1 MPLSLHLQQ
10 IQSLVKQNL
19 ATAPLVDRVCDR
31 GFTAPKIKY
40 TQRIYTMS
48 EQELKLHVP
57 RASRA
62 SVERAM
68 RRGAIKQVQLRARYY
83 DTPNRD
89 LVKAGI
95 ALRVRQE
102 GRKWV
107 QTIKMPGAH
116 ALEREE
122 FNHPLTGRDLDL
134 TVYADL
140 PIYKKLCKF
149 QDQLGVRYETNVRR
163 MYRNVRSAA
172 GLVEV
177 SYDLGKII
185 AGEISLPVSEI
196 EFERVS
202 GQLQAVFL
210 LGLKWQAAHGL
221 LLDLRS
227 KAERGDRLAGL
238 ADKLA
243 ALGELDDAAASAE
256 RVRAV
261 RAFWAPQPIEPVKLK
276 ASMTCAQALGTV
288 MQACLEQIARN
299 SAVLAEVDT
308 AGICLTATPEHTH
321 QLRVGMRRLR
331 SAWSMFEPLAS
342 LPPLIWR
349 DEIKDH
355 FAGLGSA
362 RDDDVLRDTV
372 LPVLNAA
379 GQPPVELV
387 AQVADDAAPSVA
399 RSKQFQAWQIELLAW
414 AVNAHPIQTPTVGS
428 MEFTH
433 GHSRALRGALRE
445 RLQKWHKRVLQDGL
459 KFDSLEIEA
468 KHELRKRAKR
478 LRYGLQFAESLLQ
491 ARKLARY
498 RKQLSRIQDILGE
511 MNDLYVAREKFELIR
526 ETQPGAWFA
535 VGWIAS
541 RLDALTKEAKDAFM
555 TLRTTEHF

>member
-1 MPLSLHLQQ
+1 
-10 IQSLVKQNL
+10 
-19 ATAPLVDRVCDR
+19 
-31 GFTAPKIKY
+31 
-40 TQRIYTMS
+40 MS

-57 RASRA
+57 RTSRA
-62 SVERAM
+62 SVEKAM
-68 RRGAIKQVQLRARYY
+68 RRGTVKQVQLRARYY

-102 GRKWV
+102 GRDWV

-116 ALEREE
+116 ALDRAE
-122 FNHPLTGRDLDL
+122 FNHPLTGSDLDL
-134 TVYADL
+134 SLYADL
-140 PIYKKLCKF
+140 PIYKKLVKL

-163 MYRNVRSAA
+163 IYRNVRSAA

-177 SYDLGKII
+177 SYDLGKIT
-185 AGEISLPVSEI
+185 AGDISLPVSEI

-210 LGLKWQAAHGL
+210 LGLKWQSTHGL

-227 KAERGDRLAGL
+227 KAERGDRLAAL
-238 ADKLA
+238 AERLA
-243 ALGELDDAAASAE
+243 ALGDLDDAAASAE

-261 RAFWAPQPIEPVKLK
+261 RSFWAPHPIQPVQLK
-276 ASMTCAQALGTV
+276 PSMTCAQALGAV
-288 MQACLEQIARN
+288 MQECIEQIARN

-308 AGICLTATPEHTH
+308 AGICRTATPDHTH

-331 SAWSMFEPLAS
+331 SAWSLFEPITT
-342 LPPLIWR
+342 LPPLTWR

-355 FAGLGSA
+355 FAGLGTA

-387 AQVADDAAPSVA
+387 AQVAEDAAPSVA
-399 RSKQFQAWQIELLAW
+399 RSKQFQTWQIELLAW
-414 AVNAHPIQTPTVGS
+414 AVNAHPIQTPAVGS
-428 MEFTH
+428 IENGH
-433 GHSRALRGALRE
+433 GSSRALRGALHE

-459 KFDSLEIEA
+459 KFDALEIEA
-468 KHELRKRAKR
+468 KHDLRKRAKR
-478 LRYGLQFAESLLQ
+478 LRYGLQFAESLLPT
-491 ARKLARY
+491 RKLVRY
-498 RKQLSRIQDILGE
+498 RKQLARIQDILGE

-541 RLDALTKEAKDAFM
+541 RLDALAKEAKDAFVI
-555 TLRTTEHF
+555 LKTTDHF

>member
-1 MPLSLHLQQ
+1 
-10 IQSLVKQNL
+10 
-19 ATAPLVDRVCDR
+19 
-31 GFTAPKIKY
+31 
-40 TQRIYTMS
+40 MS

-57 RASRA
+57 RTSRA

-68 RRGAIKQVQLRARYY
+68 RRGIVKQVQLRAKYY

-122 FNHPLTGRDLDL
+122 FNHPLPGATLDL
-134 TVYADL
+134 SVYADL
-140 PIYKKLCKF
+140 PVYKKLAKF
-149 QDQLGVRYETNVRR
+149 QDQLGVRYETNIRR
-163 MYRNVRSAA
+163 MFRNIRCPA

-177 SYDLGKII
+177 SYDLGKIT
-185 AGEISLPVSEI
+185 AGEISLPVSEV
-196 EFERVS
+196 EFEYVS

-210 LGLKWQAAHGL
+210 LGLKWQATHEL

-227 KAERGDRLAGL
+227 KAERGDRLAAL

-243 ALGELDDAAASAE
+243 ALGELDDAPANAE

-261 RAFWAPQPIEPVKLK
+261 RAFWAPHPIQPVKLK
-276 ASMTCAQALGTV
+276 PSMTCAQALGAV
-288 MQACLEQIARN
+288 MQECLEQIARN
-299 SAVLAEVDT
+299 SAVLAEIDT
-308 AGICLTATPEHTH
+308 AGICRAATPEHTH

-331 SAWSMFEPLAS
+331 SAWSLFEPIAS
-342 LPPLIWR
+342 LPPLTWR

-355 FAGLGSA
+355 FAGLGTA

-379 GQPPVELV
+379 GQPPVDLV
-387 AQVADDAAPSVA
+387 APVSDDTAPSVA
-399 RSKQFQAWQIELLAW
+399 RSKQFQTWQIELLAW
-414 AVNAHPIQTPTVGS
+414 AVNAHPIQTPAIGS
-428 MEFTH
+428 IEA
-433 GHSRALRGALRE
+433 GPEKSRALRSAVRE

-459 KFDSLEIEA
+459 KFDSLEIQA
-468 KHELRKRAKR
+468 KHDLRKRAKR
-478 LRYGLQFAESLLQ
+478 LRYGLQFAESLLP
-491 ARKLARY
+491 ARKLVRY

-526 ETQPGAWFA
+526 ESQPGAWFA

-541 RLDALTKEAKDAFM
+541 RLDTLTRQAKDAF
-555 TLRTTEHF
+555 TILKTTDHF